1 MKSWQ
6 SVLIG
11 PQASLHDAIVA
22 LDKGGL
28 QIALVVDSEQRILGT
43 LTDGDVRRALLKQLP
58 LATPASEVMSRRPH
72 TALADSS
79 KESVL
84 ALMER
89 HQLLQ
94 IPLIDSDGRV
104 VGLETLHGL
113 LQGRRK
119 NNAVFLMAG
128 GFGKRLQPLT
138 DNCPKPLLQVGEK
151 PILELIIEGFVKAG
165 FHRFFISTHYR
176 PEMIRERIGDG
187 SQWGVD
193 VHYVHEEE
201 PLGTGGA
208 LGLLP
213 LEGIQEPLFMMNGDL
228 LTNLDF
234 GKLLRFH
241 EEHDGV
247 ATMCVREHEHRVPYG
262 VIETDGMRITS
273 MVEKPAYRYFI
284 NAGIYVLSPEVI
296 RGVAPGRRVDM
307 PTLLEEQMGNGRT
320 VNMFP
325 LHEYWLD
332 IGRMEDFQ
340 RAQFEVGGIFHG

>member
-1 MKSWQ
+1 MKSWK

-11 PQASLHDAIVA
+11 PQASLHDAITA

-28 QIALVVDSEQRILGT
+28 QIAIVVDQEHRILGT
-43 LTDGDVRRALLKQLP
+43 LTDGDVRRALLRQLP
-58 LATPASEVMSRRPH
+58 LATPACEVMSTRPH
-72 TALADSS
+72 TAPAESS
-79 KESVL
+79 KERVL
-84 ALMER
+84 ALMEKY
-89 HQLLQ
+89 QLLQ
-94 IPLIDSDGRV
+94 IPLVDAAGRV

-119 NNAVFLMAG
+119 SNAVFLMAG

-138 DNCPKPLLQVGEK
+138 DNCPKPLLQVGDK
-151 PILELIIEGFVKAG
+151 PIIELIIEGFIKAG

-193 VHYVHEEE
+193 VVYIHEDE

-213 LEGIQEPLFMMNGDL
+213 TDRIQEPLFVMNGDL

-234 GKLLRFH
+234 NKLLGFH

-247 ATMCVREHEHRVPYG
+247 ATMSVREHEHRVPYG
-262 VIETDGMRITS
+262 VIETDGLRITS
-273 MVEKPAYRYFI
+273 MVEKPAYRYFV
-284 NAGIYVLSPEVI
+284 NAGIYVLSPDVVRSVE
-296 RGVAPGRRVDM
+296 RGRRVDM
-307 PTLLEEQMGNGRT
+307 PTLLEEQMGQGQT

-340 RAQFEVGGIFHG
+340 RAQFEVGRIIHG